1 MHRYRCLDGCG
12 QTFTHLPPWM
22 LPHKHYNAFDVEE
35 TLAGEADG
43 KGKAKGTSGA
53 EESTI
58 RRWKRHFSWVLPE
71 LAAKLESLGALFS
84 HSVPSLPSLVEH
96 YGALQRVYRAVSHL
110 ENVPE
115 GVSRLSRAFH
125 LSLAHP
131 LCLG

>member
-1 MHRYRCLDGCG
+1 
-12 QTFTHLPPWM
+12 M

-84 HSVPSLPSLVEH
+84 HSVPSLPSLPSLVEH
-96 YGALQRVYRAVSHL
+96 YETLQRVYRAVSHL

>member
-1 MHRYRCLDGCG
+1 
-12 QTFTHLPPWM
+12 M
-22 LPHKHYNAFDVEE
+22 LPHKHYNAFDVEETLAEE

-71 LAAKLESLGALFS
+71 LAAKLESLGAIFS
-84 HSVPSLPSLVEH
+84 HSAPSLPSLSSLPSLPSLPSLVEH

>member
-1 MHRYRCLDGCG
+1 
-12 QTFTHLPPWM
+12 M

-35 TLAGEADG
+35 TLAEETMAGEADG

-84 HSVPSLPSLVEH
+84 HSVPSLPSLPSLVEH
-96 YGALQRVYRAVSHL
+96 YGALQRVYRAVSYF

>member
-1 MHRYRCLDGCG
+1 
-12 QTFTHLPPWM
+12 M

-35 TLAGEADG
+35 PLAGEADG

-84 HSVPSLPSLVEH
+84 HSVPSLPSLPSLPALVEH

-110 ENVPE
+110 ENAPE